1 MAATIPA
8 VHVVGMLNQMHG
20 DPDPAP
26 DPDPEASEGARSALC
41 GLKLGE
47 LKAIAEAEGLKLRG
61 IPW

>member
-1 MAATIPA
+1 MATTTREEGKIA
-8 VHVVGMLNQMHG
+8 MH
-20 DPDPAP
+20 DLVPDDP
-26 DPDPEASEGARSALC
+26 DPDPEVSEGARSALC